1 MVRPADMKIWPHHR
15 TFDAVQ
21 FQHRTRKHGDRRDVP
36 QFSKS
41 ANCGTVW
48 SQKFSLDPFGKASKT
63 GNLGITFTPGF
74 DQTKNWFLPVTG
86 FDNNGNLR
94 SDITHTYSWDAKN
107 KLTAVDTVSLTF
119 DALGR
124 MVEQA
129 RGSSYKQILY
139 SPAGG

>member
-48 SQKFSLDPFGKASKT
+48 SQTFSLDPFGKASKT

-86 FDNNGNLR
+86 PDSKR
-94 SDITHTYSWDAKN
+94 PTATRIPKRIAVIP
-107 KLTAVDTVSLTF
+107 TAVRRSKIACSEVLRR
-119 DALGR
+119 L
-124 MVEQA
+124 
-129 RGSSYKQILY
+129 SSTSATAFLSRKLPQQE
-139 SPAGG
+139 